1 MNNRFQSTKPKGL
14 QIPWRDFLTFR
25 QQQDRLTLTIS
36 RGRIINEDAFRASF
50 SFVIAIEPLISEPR
64 GRGPRSGGGCL
75 FQRRASRARDEERER
90 DRRESSRLHVSQANV
105 STVLFLDASYWSR
118 KAETGLCQQTGS
130 KSPPAEGS
138 LASPDASP
146 GIATWRSQP
155 CVRRCS
161 FGALRLIPLFP
172 TRSQPAHPNPGLLVF
187 LTLHLG
193 TCN

>member
-1 MNNRFQSTKPKGL
+1 MNNRFRSTKPKGL
-14 QIPWRDFLTFR
+14 QIPWRDFLTCR

-64 GRGPRSGGGCL
+64 RRGPRSGGGCL
-75 FQRRASRARDEERER
+75 FQRRASRERDEERER

-138 LASPDASP
+138 LASPDAFP
-146 GIATWRSQP
+146 GIASLRDFCQHRDLGFSSQP

-161 FGALRLIPLFP
+161 FGALRLISAVTGF
-172 TRSQPAHPNPGLLVF
+172 SLVF
-187 LTLHLG
+187 S
-193 TCN
+193 

>member
-1 MNNRFQSTKPKGL
+1 
-14 QIPWRDFLTFR
+14 
-25 QQQDRLTLTIS
+25 
-36 RGRIINEDAFRASF
+36 
-50 SFVIAIEPLISEPR
+50 VIAIEPLISEPR

-75 FQRRASRARDEERER
+75 FQRRPSRARDEERER
-90 DRRESSRLHVSQANV
+90 DRRESSRLLVSQANV

-187 LTLHLG
+187 LVSSPGGFHPQALSEPDLNLSIHPAPIIQPNRISPLSSVQIG
-193 TCN
+193 EAPCEQELLAIYPLL

>member
-1 MNNRFQSTKPKGL
+1 MVELLLKTLSE
-14 QIPWRDFLTFR
+14 
-25 QQQDRLTLTIS
+25 RL
-36 RGRIINEDAFRASF
+36 F

-64 GRGPRSGGGCL
+64 GESRSGGGCL

-90 DRRESSRLHVSQANV
+90 DRRESSRLLVSQANV

-187 LTLHLG
+187 LT
-193 TCN
+193 TCILELATELLQVITGFTAFKRTAAFSVNGSMIWDGQR